1 MAAVSLDEAMSDGL
15 KRCRQGL
22 TLTQEAP
29 VLLEQKKQNGKK
41 KNPISCKSSDCIQ
54 VAVDQRSINISFKG
68 SVIKC

>member
-15 KRCRQGL
+15 KRCKQGL

-29 VLLEQKKQNGKK
+29 VLLGQKKQNAK

>member
-1 MAAVSLDEAMSDGL
+1 MVSKAAN
-15 KRCRQGL
+15 GL

>member
-41 KNPISCKSSDCIQ
+41 KTISCKSSDCIQ